1 MKIFEAHIDYTGI
14 IKDNNWLND
23 DFRLCNINLAYNNA
37 IKHIAGYLTQ
47 KQIDHLAF
55 MYQHGASYDDIKI
68 QAIEYEK
75 QNKTEDIVLEEA
87 E

>member
-1 MKIFEAHIDYTGI
+1 MKIFEVHVDYTGI
-14 IKDNNWLND
+14 IENNNWLND

-47 KQIDHLAF
+47 KQVDHLAF
-55 MYQHGASYDDIKI
+55 MYQHGASFDDIKI

-75 QNKTEDIVLEEA
+75 QNKINDVVLEEA
-87 E
+87 

>member
-1 MKIFEAHIDYTGI
+1 MKIFEVYIDYTGI
-14 IKDNNWLND
+14 IENNNWLND

-47 KQIDHLAF
+47 QQIDHLAF
-55 MYQHGASYDDIKI
+55 MYQNGSSFDNIKI
-68 QAIEYEK
+68 KAIEYEK
-75 QNKTEDIVLEEA
+75 QNKSEDVVLEEV

>member
-1 MKIFEAHIDYTGI
+1 MKNFKVAIDYTEI

-23 DFRLCNINLAYNNA
+23 DFRPCNIYLTYNDVKL
-37 IKHIAGYLTQ
+37 ITGSFTQ